1 MPVASSIRLTLR
13 VGGIQKGSTFQSL
26 RRPCDSRCG
35 SGFGLCYLIGP
46 VPISCEIRNLKS
58 AHGRFRRLPGVVRR
72 CGLLSGAAPRTDI
85 LKLMTDDTFTARET
99 LLVITGAAIAL
110 LLVAA
115 GISFYK
121 HDYL

>member
-1 MPVASSIRLTLR
+1 MAGVA
-13 VGGIQKGSTFQSL
+13 
-26 RRPCDSRCG
+26 RRKY
-35 SGFGLCYLIGP
+35 GFVARQLLLM
-46 VPISCEIRNLKS
+46 E
-58 AHGRFRRLPGVVRR
+58 GVVRR

-85 LKLMTDDTFTARET
+85 LKLMTDNSFTARET

-121 HDYL
+121 HDYRHGILCFVAALVLGFVFFRKRKHGSLVLQKISVPFVQARAHGF